1 VANFFIVCD
10 SESII
15 PCLKELAWGG
25 TERDIVKRFN
35 IQIGDRIMI
44 YVKAKSPLGKAAMFC
59 GDFVI
64 SGVNDNLESESFF
77 AEFNKHITLTPT
89 SSLVYQKFISAKDE
103 LAMIKNKQYWGMTFM
118 GRSIV
123 QIPDNDFEYLVGI
136 LEKSGIPIRM

>member
-1 VANFFIVCD
+1 
-10 SESII
+10 
-15 PCLKELAWGG
+15 
-25 TERDIVKRFN
+25 
-35 IQIGDRIMI
+35 MI
-44 YVKAKSPLGKAAMFC
+44 YVKAKSPLGNAAMFC
-59 GDFVI
+59 GDFVV